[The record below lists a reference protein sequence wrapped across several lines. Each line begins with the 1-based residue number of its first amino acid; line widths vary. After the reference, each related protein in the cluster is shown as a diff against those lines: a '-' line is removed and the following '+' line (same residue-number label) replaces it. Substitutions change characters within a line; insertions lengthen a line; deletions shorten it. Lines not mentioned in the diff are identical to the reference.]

1 MSNRIE
7 LENKIAQLTRA
18 HYSENGIEY
27 LVGRLSS
34 LCTDDQLA
42 VLVAS
47 LNDEIAQAERYWCVY
62 CENEIT
68 NNTHCVPCNEYKG
81 AMTFK
86 DFVKTFGYEPKPVK

>member
-1 MSNRIE
+1 MSNRVE

-47 LNDEIAQAERYWCVY
+47 LNQEV
-62 CENEIT
+62 
-68 NNTHCVPCNEYKG
+68 G
-81 AMTFK
+81 A
-86 DFVKTFGYEPKPVK
+86 